1 MPESNCAQNAPD
13 PFRKAEQHELQM
25 QNKKYGQGGLRSL
38 TQLKWNQFGSIEDVP
53 QLMEYLDGRQYK
65 HGHYFHYTCL
75 GAINGILGTRTFWV
89 SNVSKFNDRID
100 QKQLDTPQF

>member
-1 MPESNCAQNAPD
+1 MT
-13 PFRKAEQHELQM
+13 
-25 QNKKYGQGGLRSL
+25 GLE
-38 TQLKWNQFGSIEDVP
+38 WNQFGSIEDVP

-65 HGHYFHYTCL
+65 HERYFHYTSL

-100 QKQLDTPQF
+100 QKQFDTPQFYFSLCFSTTRRRPPAKLFSTTSASRPF